1 MNSHFFTTPFL
12 LIHLYFIYCT
22 LSHFTVFY
30 RKLR

>member
-1 MNSHFFTTPFL
+1 MNPHFFTTPFL
-12 LIHLYFIYCT
+12 LTHPYFIYCN